1 MKAGNKVTYD
11 KLKKDIVY
19 IIIFEPL
26 FIFVFGFKSDLV
38 IPLCVTVFTFL
49 LIPDVIQCI
58 DLSAALKSVITI
70 GLSSLGILAYIF
82 NKESKNTIVGVTALE
97 EDENEESTNCIFGC
111 DYGCRLYTD
120 CGCVRT

>member
-1 MKAGNKVTYD
+1 MKARNRVAYD
-11 KLKKDIVY
+11 KLKKDIIY

-70 GLSSLGILAYIF
+70 GFSSLGILAYIF
-82 NKESKNTIVGVTALE
+82 NEESKKTIIRYSIALLVLIVFSILKYDHDKKAAE
-97 EDENEESTNCIFGC
+97 RGFGGSTK
-111 DYGCRLYTD
+111 
-120 CGCVRT
+120 

>member
-1 MKAGNKVTYD
+1 MNAGNKVTYD

-26 FIFVFGFKSDLV
+26 FIFIFGFKSDLV

-70 GLSSLGILAYIF
+70 GFSSLGILAYIF
-82 NKESKNTIVGVTALE
+82 NEESKKTVIRYSIALLVLIVVSILKYDHDKKAAERGFVG
-97 EDENEESTNCIFGC
+97 STK
-111 DYGCRLYTD
+111 
-120 CGCVRT
+120 

>member
-1 MKAGNKVTYD
+1 MRERGPAYESRK
-11 KLKKDIVY
+11 
-19 IIIFEPL
+19 FEPL
-26 FIFVFGFKSDLV
+26 FIFIIGFKSDLA

-82 NKESKNTIVGVTALE
+82 NEQSKKTIIRYSIALLVLIVFSILKYDHDKKVVE
-97 EDENEESTNCIFGC
+97 RGFG
-111 DYGCRLYTD
+111 G
-120 CGCVRT
+120 GMK

>member
-1 MKAGNKVTYD
+1 MKAGNKVAYD
-11 KLKKDIVY
+11 KLKKDIIY

-26 FIFVFGFKSDLV
+26 FIFVFGFKSDLA

-82 NKESKNTIVGVTALE
+82 NEQSKKTIIRYSIALLVLIVFSILKYDHDKKVVE
-97 EDENEESTNCIFGC
+97 RGFG
-111 DYGCRLYTD
+111 G
-120 CGCVRT
+120 GMK

>member
-1 MKAGNKVTYD
+1 MKAGNKVAHD
-11 KLKKDIVY
+11 KLKKDIIY

-26 FIFVFGFKSDLV
+26 FIFVFGFKSDLA

-82 NKESKNTIVGVTALE
+82 NEQSKKAIIKYSIALLVLIVVSILKYDHDKKVVERG
-97 EDENEESTNCIFGC
+97 FG
-111 DYGCRLYTD
+111 GSMK
-120 CGCVRT
+120 

>member
-1 MKAGNKVTYD
+1 MKAGNKVAYD
-11 KLKKDIVY
+11 KLKKDIIY

-26 FIFVFGFKSDLV
+26 FIFVFGFKSDLA

-70 GLSSLGILAYIF
+70 GLSSLGILAYIL
-82 NKESKNTIVGVTALE
+82 NEQSKKTIIRYSIALLVLIVFSILKYDHDKKVVE
-97 EDENEESTNCIFGC
+97 RGFG
-111 DYGCRLYTD
+111 G
-120 CGCVRT
+120 GMK